1 MHEEKALVG
10 SCGLYCGLCP
20 RYQSKATSRCPG
32 CHLAQMH
39 SYCSVYRCCVTKHK
53 FLTCAECSEYPCG
66 RLLRV
71 LGVEKGLDSFISHK
85 PALDNLD
92 QIKKEGLE
100 SYLEE
105 QRERRLLAEHLIS
118 NYNAGRSM
126 TLYCTACALMPP
138 RAIDRAINKMEKLL
152 TNGQVDRSNQKEVA
166 KAMRKLIQGLASEL
180 SIDLA
185 LRRKRR

>member
-20 RYQSKATSRCPG
+20 RYQSKAPSRCPG
-32 CHLAQMH
+32 CQLGGQH
-39 SYCSVYRCCVTKHK
+39 SYCSVYRCVTKRG
-53 FLTCAECSEYPCG
+53 FTTCAECSEYPCE

-71 LGVEKGLDSFISHK
+71 VGVEKGLDSFVSHK
-85 PALDNLD
+85 PALPNLD
-92 QIKKEGLE
+92 EIKQDGLD
-100 SYLEE
+100 SFLQE
-105 QRERRLLAEHLIS
+105 QRKRRLLAEHLIS

-126 TLYCTACALMPP
+126 TLYCTACVLMPP
-138 RAIDRAINKMEKLL
+138 RAIDRAINKMKKLL

-185 LRRKRR
+185 LRRR

>member
-1 MHEEKALVG
+1 MKTSDERALMG

-20 RYQSKATSRCPG
+20 RYQSRATSRCLG
-32 CHLAQMH
+32 CHLGEQH
-39 SYCSVYRCCVTKHK
+39 SYCSVYRCVTKRG
-53 FLTCAECSEYPCG
+53 FTTCAECSEYPCG

-71 LGVEKGLDSFISHK
+71 LGVEKGLDSFVSHK
-85 PALDNLD
+85 PALPNLD
-92 QIKKEGLE
+92 EIKQDGPDSFLQ
-100 SYLEE
+100 E
-105 QRERRLLAEHLIS
+105 QRKRRLLTEHLIS
-118 NYNAGRSM
+118 NYNVGRSM

-185 LRRKRR
+185 LRRR

>member
-1 MHEEKALVG
+1 M
-10 SCGLYCGLCP
+10 
-20 RYQSKATSRCPG
+20 
-32 CHLAQMH
+32 
-39 SYCSVYRCCVTKHK
+39 
-53 FLTCAECSEYPCG
+53 
-66 RLLRV
+66 
-71 LGVEKGLDSFISHK
+71 LGVEKGLDSFVSHK
-85 PALDNLD
+85 PALPNLD
-92 QIKKEGLE
+92 EIKQDGPDSFLQ
-100 SYLEE
+100 E
-105 QRERRLLAEHLIS
+105 QRKRRLLAAHLIS

-185 LRRKRR
+185 LRRR